1 MALTFP
7 TTNNTVIGQ
16 EVDATQIDRVWRIN
30 RAKNRWELVSDVA
43 RTLTAEL
50 PVVVS
55 KDTQNNSIEHSFDI
69 DNLNPAD

>member
-7 TTNNTVIGQ
+7 TTDNTVIGQ
-16 EVDATQIDRVWRIN
+16 EVKATQIDRVWRIN
-30 RAKNRWELVSDVA
+30 RIKNRWELVSDVA

-55 KDTQNNSIEHSFDI
+55 KDTQNNTIEHSFDI

>member
-7 TTNNTVIGQ
+7 TTDNTVIGQ
-16 EVDATQIDRVWRIN
+16 EVEATQIDRVWRIN

-55 KDTQNNSIEHSFDI
+55 KDTQNNTIEHSFDI